1 MKILLINGSPKREQ
15 SDTMRLTRSFLDGM
29 RDALPV
35 GVQTIC
41 PIDRV
46 IEPCRGCFA
55 CMRGGGC
62 VRQDDMKQILA
73 DILSS
78 DLLLFSFPLYCY
90 GMPAPLKGLIDRTLP
105 LNSIKMQKNVYILNK
120 MC

>member
-15 SDTMRLTRSFLDGM
+15 NDTMRLTRAFLDGM
-29 RDALPV
+29 RDVLPV

-55 CMRGGGC
+55 
-62 VRQDDMKQILA
+62 
-73 DILSS
+73 
-78 DLLLFSFPLYCY
+78 
-90 GMPAPLKGLIDRTLP
+90 
-105 LNSIKMQKNVYILNK
+105 
-120 MC
+120 

>member
-62 VRQDDMKQILA
+62 VCQDDMKQILA
-73 DILSS
+73 DI
-78 DLLLFSFPLYCY
+78 PC
-90 GMPAPLKGLIDRTLP
+90 PAICCCSAFRSTATACLRRSRG
-105 LNSIKMQKNVYILNK
+105 
-120 MC
+120 